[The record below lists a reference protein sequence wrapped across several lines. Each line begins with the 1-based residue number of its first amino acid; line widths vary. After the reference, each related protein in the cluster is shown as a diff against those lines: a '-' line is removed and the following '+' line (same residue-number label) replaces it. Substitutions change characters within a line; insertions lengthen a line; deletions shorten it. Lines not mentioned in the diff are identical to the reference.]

1 VKRVLVEY
9 ESSPRGRA
17 ALLHALHVVHHAG
30 AELTV
35 VAVATRERVVGCAR
49 CRQSAVLWNRE
60 MASVAQE
67 ALDEAATIV
76 GARPGTRY
84 AIAYGDRKQALA
96 EAAAAYEAE
105 LVVVPW
111 EPTRGLRRRFS
122 AGLAEYLS
130 RDGRWEVT
138 AAPVAAP
145 DDREASGELD
155 VVVTAGR
162 DGLRPTP

>member
-9 ESSPRGRA
+9 ESSQRGRA
-17 ALLHALHVVHHAG
+17 ALLHALRVAREAE

-60 MASVAQE
+60 MTSLGQE
-67 ALDEAATIV
+67 ALGEAATIV

-84 AIAYGDRKQALA
+84 AIAYGDRKRALA
-96 EAAAAYEAE
+96 EAAAACEAE

-111 EPTRGLRRRFS
+111 EPTGGLRGLFS
-122 AGLAEYLS
+122 AGLAEHLG
-130 RDGRWEVT
+130 RDDRWQV
-138 AAPVAAP
+138 AVAPVAAP
-145 DDREASGELD
+145 EDREALAEPD
-155 VVVTAGR
+155 VEVTNGR
-162 DGLRPTP
+162 GALEPPP